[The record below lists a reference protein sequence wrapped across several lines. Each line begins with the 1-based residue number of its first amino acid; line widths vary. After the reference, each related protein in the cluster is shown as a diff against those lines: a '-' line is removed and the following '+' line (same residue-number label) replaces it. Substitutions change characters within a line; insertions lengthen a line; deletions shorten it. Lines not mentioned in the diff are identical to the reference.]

1 MLHILFLQ
9 IVYINIKQKKI
20 LKTKY
25 CNINKYTQFRGEN
38 IKKK

>member
-9 IVYINIKQKKI
+9 IVYINIKQKI

-25 CNINKYTQFRGEN
+25 CNNKYTQFRGEN